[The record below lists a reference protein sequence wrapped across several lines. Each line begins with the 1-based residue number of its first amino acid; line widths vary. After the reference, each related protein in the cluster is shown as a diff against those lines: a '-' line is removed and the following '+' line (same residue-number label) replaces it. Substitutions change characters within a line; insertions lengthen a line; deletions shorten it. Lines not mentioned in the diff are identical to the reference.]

1 MSEALLEV
9 DGLRR
14 SFVDPRTEEEVV
26 AVEDLSFSVRP
37 GEFVSIL
44 GPSGCGKTTVL
55 NVIAGFMEPTAGR
68 VLLRGRPVRE
78 PGPDRGVVFQSF
90 ALFPWKTVLGNVTF
104 GLKMRGLPKLDRER
118 IAHEYLDL
126 VGLKGFEHRYPHE
139 LSGGM
144 QQRVGVARVLAN
156 EPDVMLM
163 DEPFASVDAQTRMK
177 LQEDLTHIWEERR
190 PTIFFVTHD
199 VEEAIFLADRVI
211 ILTPRPG
218 KVRRIVEVGI
228 PRPRE
233 WRRLLDD
240 HAFRR
245 RTQDIVDL
253 LGEHDEG
260 RRPVAP

>member
-9 DGLRR
+9 DRLRR
-14 SFVDPRTEEEVV
+14 SFIDPRTEDEVV
-26 AVEDLSFSVRP
+26 AVEELSFSVHP

-55 NVIAGFMEPTAGR
+55 NIIAGFMEPTAGR
-68 VLLRGRPVRE
+68 VLLRGKPVQD

-90 ALFPWKTVLGNVTF
+90 ALFPWKTVLGNVAF
-104 GLKMRGLPKLDRER
+104 GLKMRGVPKPDRER

-156 EPDVMLM
+156 EPDIMLM

-177 LQEDLTHIWEERR
+177 LQEDLTRIWEERR
-190 PTIFFVTHD
+190 PTVVFVTHD

-211 ILTPRPG
+211 VLSPRPG
-218 KVRRIVEVGI
+218 KVRRIVDVAI
-228 PRPRE
+228 ARPRE

-240 HAFRR
+240 QAFRR
-245 RTQDIVDL
+245 RIQDIVDL
-253 LGEHDEG
+253 LGEHGEE